1 MGNPLTKTAVRFRAA
16 LMVCY
21 ALLLALIVV
30 GCVYGVKLLASE
42 AKRVN
47 EVAVTAD
54 TQSQKLD
61 QIRAES
67 KILDERRNTVETAK
81 KITAESKS
89 YNYQDTIVRDIRSI
103 ADRAGIKITA
113 YDFAGSEGT
122 SSAGGTQT
130 PSSTSPSAPSSTLTP
145 PAASSAGLR
154 STTVNITFESPVDY
168 DKFIRFLSLIE
179 ENVTRMQVA
188 TVSLSGDKNEITSD
202 ALTIEVYVQ

>member
-42 AKRVN
+42 ARRVN

-61 QIRAES
+61 QIRAEG

-113 YDFAGSEGT
+113 YDFAGSDGA

-130 PSSTSPSAPSSTLTP
+130 PSSTSPSAPSSTSTP
-145 PAASSAGLR
+145 PVASSAGLR

-188 TVSLSGDKNEITSD
+188 TVSLSGEKNEITSD